1 MELCRGLLSLVQ
13 EKVASDAS
21 KLLYDDVLFCHLV
34 EEVLQ
39 FEKELRSNHSYP
51 AELPGV
57 LHLLLEDAVLQK
69 WLTMEKK
76 SEFLRTIWSLLL
88 QMRPRF
94 SWSHLLCCYFNIK
107 WAKLRFCLNEL
118 HLLHHS
124 NQWKVT
130 ALLTPSIRVAH
141 HINGSVTEEVT
152 FLHHSPLWH
161 RELFGQYAKQIL
173 LWCC

>member
-1 MELCRGLLSLVQ
+1 MFVQVELCRGLLSLVQ

-76 SEFLRTIWSLLL
+76 SESG
-88 QMRPRF
+88 RF
-94 SWSHLLCCYFNIK
+94 GLCSK
-107 WAKLRFCLNEL
+107 
-118 HLLHHS
+118 
-124 NQWKVT
+124 
-130 ALLTPSIRVAH
+130 
-141 HINGSVTEEVT
+141 
-152 FLHHSPLWH
+152 
-161 RELFGQYAKQIL
+161 
-173 LWCC
+173 

>member
-13 EKVASDAS
+13 EKVTSDAS

-107 WAKLRFCLNEL
+107 
-118 HLLHHS
+118 
-124 NQWKVT
+124 
-130 ALLTPSIRVAH
+130 
-141 HINGSVTEEVT
+141 
-152 FLHHSPLWH
+152 
-161 RELFGQYAKQIL
+161 
-173 LWCC
+173 

>member
-1 MELCRGLLSLVQ
+1 MSLVQ

-76 SEFLRTIWSLLL
+76 SEFLRMIWTLLL
-88 QMRPRF
+88 QIRSVPTF
-94 SWSHLLCCYFNIK
+94 SWSHLLFCYFNIK
-107 WAKLRFCLNEL
+107 
-118 HLLHHS
+118 
-124 NQWKVT
+124 
-130 ALLTPSIRVAH
+130 
-141 HINGSVTEEVT
+141 
-152 FLHHSPLWH
+152 
-161 RELFGQYAKQIL
+161 
-173 LWCC
+173 

>member
-1 MELCRGLLSLVQ
+1 MSLVQ

-76 SEFLRTIWSLLL
+76 SEFLRMIWTLLL
-88 QMRPRF
+88 LIRSVPRV
-94 SWSHLLCCYFNIK
+94 SGLICYSVISI
-107 WAKLRFCLNEL
+107 LNEL
-118 HLLHHS
+118 NSDFAPTTSLQSVENDCFAPAH
-124 NQWKVT
+124 NPEY
-130 ALLTPSIRVAH
+130 ACRTPY
-141 HINGSVTEEVT
+141 N
-152 FLHHSPLWH
+152 
-161 RELFGQYAKQIL
+161 
-173 LWCC
+173 

>member
-1 MELCRGLLSLVQ
+1 MFVQVELCRGLLSLVQ

-76 SEFLRTIWSLLL
+76 SEFKDGLVFAAPNNTCTTL
-88 QMRPRF
+88 
-94 SWSHLLCCYFNIK
+94 
-107 WAKLRFCLNEL
+107 
-118 HLLHHS
+118 
-124 NQWKVT
+124 
-130 ALLTPSIRVAH
+130 
-141 HINGSVTEEVT
+141 
-152 FLHHSPLWH
+152 FLVS
-161 RELFGQYAKQIL
+161 FVIL
-173 LWCC
+173 LFQY